1 MKLDIVWRYKMKF
14 NVCITEGN
22 NTASV
27 IRVAKL
33 DLVDIHTSSG
43 VILDKTGEQCDQYYL
58 RLFFQN
64 PLDGQPYWINIPT
77 DYKLTENDMKKI
89 YPELEKIS
97 ISRSSQS
104 RVFDKE
110 QFERLVKEWT
120 KRK

>member
-1 MKLDIVWRYKMKF
+1 MKF

-22 NTASV
+22 SSASV

-33 DLVDIHTSSG
+33 DLVDIHTTSE
-43 VILDKTGEQCDQYYL
+43 VVFEQETEKQGTKHYL
-58 RLFFQN
+58 RMTFQN
-64 PLDGQPYWINIPT
+64 PLDGQPYWINVPT
-77 DYKLTENDMKKI
+77 DHKLTENDMKKI
-89 YPELEKIS
+89 YPELEKIA

-110 QFERLVKEWT
+110 QFERFVKEWT

>member
-1 MKLDIVWRYKMKF
+1 MKF